1 LIFHSQWGH
10 HISIYS
16 HSTLPFSFQSHPAQG
31 APASKMTMGALDT
44 QRGIRRNRRPIG
56 CLTGYHF
63 SSRVLPF
70 NIQGHVVHPHR
81 SNRIL
86 SMSAVNNYNY
96 NNCEAKNDGTDQKKK
111 AWIHPSYLKHSMTFW
126 NPTGPGPI
134 EKDGKGKAFMKNGWC
149 SGGHH
154 SGFHVVSKSSW
165 TPHLWQASPN
175 QPIWLVVSNMLIFHF
190 IYGID
195 FHIFQDGYCTTNQL
209 LY

>member
-1 LIFHSQWGH
+1 MWFIRIVQIEYCRCPLWITT
-10 HISIYS
+10 III
-16 HSTLPFSFQSHPAQG
+16 TVKP
-31 APASKMTMGALDT
+31 KMME
-44 QRGIRRNRRPIG
+44 QI
-56 CLTGYHF
+56 
-63 SSRVLPF
+63 
-70 NIQGHVVHPHR
+70 
-81 SNRIL
+81 
-86 SMSAVNNYNY
+86 
-96 NNCEAKNDGTDQKKK
+96 KKKK

-134 EKDGKGKAFMKNGWC
+134 EKDRKGKAFMKNGWC

-195 FHIFQDGYCTTNQL
+195 FHIFQDGYSTTNQL
-209 LY
+209 LYEYPSERVHQPAVACSKKMCLQRSLVNGKLSKNGGFYTSMVGGFYHDFMFNHQPLAIEPY